1 MKRKMSYKKLWKLL
15 IDRDMKRTDL
25 RKNAGIS
32 SSSLA
37 KLGKDENV
45 TTDVLLRICDSLD
58 AELNEI
64 AETVPCEEVS
74 AEVRSDAG
82 RSRTRLHQGSQTVG
96 PVRTAVLSM
105 PYGMGNEDCEEEAW
119 QRRISRAATIS

>member
-1 MKRKMSYKKLWKLL
+1 M

-58 AELNEI
+58 VELNEI
-64 AETVPCEEVS
+64 AETVPCVEVS

-82 RSRTRLHQGSQTVG
+82 RSRTRLRQ
-96 PVRTAVLSM
+96 
-105 PYGMGNEDCEEEAW
+105 
-119 QRRISRAATIS
+119 